1 MPARYGIG
9 WQRKRE
15 VVHCFH
21 RTSPSP
27 ARHESA
33 YTVTMPIRQLSE
45 TMINQIAAGEVIER
59 PASVVKELVENALD
73 AGAGKVEVVTSGGGL
88 NLIRV
93 TDDGFGIPEQEL
105 SLAIARH
112 CTSKLAEDIHDIRS
126 LGFRGEALP
135 SIGSVSRL
143 SIRSRTAASDSAA
156 EIGIEGGR
164 ISPVRPAAANCGT
177 TVEVRDLFFATPAR
191 LKFMKGERAESSATS
206 DVVKRIAI
214 AFPTVR
220 FTLTGSDRATLELPA
235 TDDSADGRLRR
246 IAQVMGVEFPDNSIA
261 IDAMREGVHLTGH
274 VSIPSFTR
282 ANALQQYAYVNGRPV
297 RDKLIAGAI
306 RGAFADVLPR
316 DRHAVTVLFLTLDP
330 AIVDVNVHP
339 AKADVRFRDPGL
351 VRGLIVGAIRQA
363 LAEAGIRAATSGAA
377 GMMAAFRPGA
387 TSYAHGGPANGHRS
401 HEAAYRASGSAGF
414 DRARSPQRP
423 LDMEFQGSGFERNGG
438 FGENEQAAFD
448 AGPIASA
455 DARAGQGEAAET
467 LLGTVLGAARAQVHE
482 NYIVAQ
488 TRDSLVIVD
497 QHAAHERL
505 VYEALK
511 NALHARA
518 VPSQMLL
525 LPEIVDLPEE
535 DAERLAT
542 HSETLARFGLGIER
556 FGPGAVAVRETPS
569 MLGETNVQQLVRDL
583 ADEIADNDTVDTL
596 KERLD
601 KIAATMACH
610 GSVRSGR
617 LLKAEEM
624 NALLRQMEATPGSGT
639 CNHGRPTYIEL
650 KLADIERLFGRR

>member
-1 MPARYGIG
+1 MG
-9 WQRKRE
+9 
-15 VVHCFH
+15 
-21 RTSPSP
+21 
-27 ARHESA
+27 ESK
-33 YTVTMPIRQLSE
+33 YDSSMPIHQLSE

-73 AGAGKVEVVTSGGGL
+73 AGAGRVEIVTAGGGL

-93 TDDGFGIPEQEL
+93 TDDGSGISEKEL
-105 SLAIARH
+105 ALAIARH
-112 CTSKLAEDIHDIRS
+112 CTSKLADNIHDIRS

-135 SIGSVSRL
+135 SIGSIAKL

-164 ISPVRPAAANCGT
+164 VSSVRPAAANRGT

-191 LKFMKGERAESSATS
+191 LKFMKGERAESTATS

-214 AFPTVR
+214 AFPAVR
-220 FTLTGSDRATLELPA
+220 FTLAGTDRSTLELPA
-235 TDDSADGRLRR
+235 TDDTPDGRLRR
-246 IAQVMGVEFPDNSIA
+246 MAQVMGKDFPDNAIA
-261 IDAMREGVHLTGH
+261 IDAGREGVRLSGH

-306 RGAFADVLPR
+306 RGAFSDVLPR
-316 DRHAVTVLFLTLDP
+316 DRHAVTVLFLVLDP
-330 AIVDVNVHP
+330 ATVDVNVHP

-363 LAEAGIRAATSGAA
+363 LADAGIRSATTGAA

-387 TSYAHGGPANGHRS
+387 APYAHSGPASDHRS
-401 HEAAYRASGSAGF
+401 YEAAYRASGSGF
-414 DRARSPQRP
+414 DPSRSPHRP
-423 LDMEFQGSGFERNGG
+423 LDMG
-438 FGENEQAAFD
+438 FGESHQTPF
-448 AGPIASA
+448 SA
-455 DARAGQGEAAET
+455 DSRAGQNEAVEA
-467 LLGTVLGAARAQVHE
+467 LLSTELGAARAQVHE

-488 TRDSLVIVD
+488 TKVSLVIVD

-511 NALHARA
+511 NALHSRP

-542 HSETLARFGLGIER
+542 HSETLARFGLRLER
-556 FGPGAVAVRETPS
+556 FGPGAVAVRETPA
-569 MLGETNVQQLVRDL
+569 MLGETDIQQLVRDL
-583 ADEIADNDTVDTL
+583 ADEIADNDTTDTL
-596 KERLD
+596 AARLD
-601 KIAATMACH
+601 HIAATMACH

-617 LLKAEEM
+617 LLKPDEM

>member
-1 MPARYGIG
+1 
-9 WQRKRE
+9 
-15 VVHCFH
+15 
-21 RTSPSP
+21 
-27 ARHESA
+27 
-33 YTVTMPIRQLSE
+33 MPIHQLSE

-73 AGAGKVEVVTSGGGL
+73 AGATRVEIVTAGGGL

-93 TDDGFGIPEQEL
+93 TDDGSGIPEPEL
-105 SLAIARH
+105 ALAVSRH
-112 CTSKLAEDIHDIRS
+112 CTSKLADDIHDIRS

-135 SIGSVSRL
+135 SIGSIAKL
-143 SIRSRTAASDSAA
+143 SIRSRTATSDSAV
-156 EIGIEGGR
+156 EIAVEGGHV
-164 ISPVRPAAANCGT
+164 SPARPAAANRGT

-191 LKFMKGERAESSATS
+191 LKFMKGERAESSATG

-214 AFPTVR
+214 AFPAVR
-220 FTLTGSDRATLELPA
+220 FTLAGSDRSTLELPA
-235 TDDSADGRLRR
+235 TDDTPEGRLRR
-246 IAQVMGVEFPDNSIA
+246 IAQVMGKDFPDNAIP
-261 IDAMREGVHLTGH
+261 IDAEREGVRLTGH

-316 DRHAVTVLFLTLDP
+316 DRHAVTALFLSLDP
-330 AIVDVNVHP
+330 ATVDVNVHP

-351 VRGLIVGAIRQA
+351 VRGLIVGAVRQA
-363 LAEAGIRAATSGAA
+363 LAGAGIRPATTGAA
-377 GMMAAFRPGA
+377 GMVAAFRPGA
-387 TSYAHGGPANGHRS
+387 APYPHSGPAGGHRS
-401 HEAAYRASGSAGF
+401 FEAVQRASGFGDF
-414 DRARSPQRP
+414 DLTRSPQRP
-423 LDMEFQGSGFERNGG
+423 LDMG
-438 FGENEQAAFD
+438 FGEGPQA
-448 AGPIASA
+448 PYSA
-455 DARAGQGEAAET
+455 DARAGQVEMAEA
-467 LLGTVLGAARAQVHE
+467 LLSKELGAARAQVHE

-488 TRDSLVIVD
+488 TNDSLIIVD

-511 NALHARA
+511 NALHARP
-518 VPSQMLL
+518 VPAQMLL
-525 LPEIVDLPEE
+525 LPEVVDLPEE
-535 DAERLAT
+535 DAERLAL
-542 HSETLARFGLGIER
+542 HAPTLARFGLGIER
-556 FGPGAVAVRETPS
+556 FGPGAVAVRETPA
-569 MLGETNVQQLVRDL
+569 MLGETDVQQLVRDL

-596 KERLD
+596 ASKLD
-601 KIAATMACH
+601 HIAATMACH

-617 LLKAEEM
+617 LLKADEM

>member
-1 MPARYGIG
+1 
-9 WQRKRE
+9 
-15 VVHCFH
+15 
-21 RTSPSP
+21 
-27 ARHESA
+27 
-33 YTVTMPIRQLSE
+33 MPIRQLSE

-73 AGAGKVEVVTSGGGL
+73 AGASRVEVATSGGGL

-93 TDDGFGIPEQEL
+93 TDDGSGIPEQEL
-105 SLAIARH
+105 ALAIARH
-112 CTSKLAEDIHDIRS
+112 CTSKLSEDIHDIRS

-143 SIRSRTAASDSAA
+143 SIRSRTASGDSAA

-164 ISPVRPAAANCGT
+164 VSAVRPAAANRGT

-214 AFPTVR
+214 AFPAVR
-220 FTLTGSDRATLELPA
+220 FTLSGTDRTTLELPA
-235 TDDSADGRLRR
+235 TDDSAEGSLRR
-246 IAQVMGVEFPDNSIA
+246 VAQVMGAEFPDNSIA
-261 IDAMREGVHLTGH
+261 IDASREGVHLTGH

-363 LAEAGIRAATSGAA
+363 LADAGIRAATSGAA
-377 GMMAAFRPGA
+377 GMMAAFRPGSQ
-387 TSYAHGGPANGHRS
+387 SYAHPGPANGHRS
-401 HEAAYRASGSAGF
+401 YDAAYRASGSAGF
-414 DRARSPQRP
+414 DPARSPQRP
-423 LDMEFQGSGFERNGG
+423 LDMQFDGSGFERAGRRPDG

-448 AGPIASA
+448 AGPLASA
-455 DARAGQGEAAET
+455 DARAGQSEAAET
-467 LLGTVLGAARAQVHE
+467 LLGTLLGAARAQVHE

-511 NALHARA
+511 NALHSRA

-525 LPEIVDLPEE
+525 LPEIIDLPED
-535 DAERLAT
+535 DAERLAL

-583 ADEIADNDTVDTL
+583 ADEIADNDTVETL

>member
-1 MPARYGIG
+1 
-9 WQRKRE
+9 
-15 VVHCFH
+15 
-21 RTSPSP
+21 
-27 ARHESA
+27 
-33 YTVTMPIRQLSE
+33 MPIRQLSE

-73 AGAGKVEVVTSGGGL
+73 AGASRIEIVTSAGGL

-93 TDDGFGIPEQEL
+93 TDDGSGIPEPEL

-112 CTSKLAEDIHDIRS
+112 CTSKLAEDINDIRS

-143 SIRSRTAASDSAA
+143 SIRSRTALGDSAA

-164 ISPVRPAAANCGT
+164 VLPVRPAAANRGT

-214 AFPTVR
+214 AFPAVR
-220 FTLTGSDRATLELPA
+220 FTLAGSDRSTLELPA
-235 TDDSADGRLRR
+235 TDDSPEGSLRR
-246 IAQVMGVEFPDNSIA
+246 VAQVMGAEFPDNSIA

-316 DRHAVTVLFLTLDP
+316 DRHAVTVLFLSLDP

-363 LAEAGIRAATSGAA
+363 LADAGIRSATTGAA
-377 GMMAAFRPGA
+377 GMVAAFRPGA
-387 TSYAHGGPANGHRS
+387 APYNHGGPANGHRS
-401 HEAAYRASGSAGF
+401 YEAAFHASGSGF
-414 DRARSPQRP
+414 DPSRSPQRP
-423 LDMEFQGSGFERNGG
+423 LDMQFEGAGFERAGERHGG
-438 FGENEQAAFD
+438 FGEPDQAAFD
-448 AGPIASA
+448 TGALASA
-455 DARAGQGEAAET
+455 DARAGQSEAAET

-511 NALHARA
+511 NALHSRP

-525 LPEIVDLPEE
+525 LPEIIDLPEE
-535 DAERLAT
+535 DAERLAM
-542 HSETLARFGLGIER
+542 HAETLARFGLGIER

-569 MLGETNVQQLVRDL
+569 MLGETNVRQLVRDL
-583 ADEIADNDTVDTL
+583 ADEIADNDTVETL

>member
-1 MPARYGIG
+1 
-9 WQRKRE
+9 
-15 VVHCFH
+15 
-21 RTSPSP
+21 
-27 ARHESA
+27 
-33 YTVTMPIRQLSE
+33 MPIRQLSE

-73 AGAGKVEVVTSGGGL
+73 AGATKVEVVTAGGGL

-93 TDDGFGIPEQEL
+93 TDDGSGIPEPEL

-112 CTSKLAEDIHDIRS
+112 CTSKLADNIDDIRS

-143 SIRSRTAASDSAA
+143 SIRSRTASGDSAA

-164 ISPVRPAAANCGT
+164 VLPVRPAAANRGT

-214 AFPTVR
+214 AFPAVR
-220 FTLTGSDRATLELPA
+220 FTLAGSDRSTLELPA
-235 TDDSADGRLRR
+235 TDASAEGSLRR
-246 IAQVMGVEFPDNSIA
+246 IAQVMGSEFPDNSIA
-261 IDAMREGVHLTGH
+261 IDAMREGVRLTGH

-306 RGAFADVLPR
+306 RGAYADVLPR

-351 VRGLIVGAIRQA
+351 VRGLIVGSIRQA
-363 LAEAGIRAATSGAA
+363 LANAGIRAATTGAA

-387 TSYAHGGPANGHRS
+387 TAYQHGGPANGHRS
-401 HEAAYRASGSAGF
+401 YEAAHRASSF
-414 DRARSPQRP
+414 VVHDPFRSPQRP
-423 LDMEFQGSGFERNGG
+423 LDMG
-438 FGENEQAAFD
+438 FGAPGFGDNEQTAFD
-448 AGPIASA
+448 AGRLASA
-455 DARAGQGEAAET
+455 DTRAGQDEAAET
-467 LLGTVLGAARAQVHE
+467 LLGAVLGAARAQVHE

-488 TRDSLVIVD
+488 TRDSLIIVD

-511 NALHARA
+511 NALHSRA

-535 DAERLAT
+535 DAERLAL
-542 HSETLARFGLGIER
+542 HSETLARFGLAIER

-569 MLGETNVQQLVRDL
+569 MLGETNVGQLVRDL
-583 ADEIADNDTVDTL
+583 ADEIADNDTVETL

>member
-1 MPARYGIG
+1 
-9 WQRKRE
+9 
-15 VVHCFH
+15 
-21 RTSPSP
+21 
-27 ARHESA
+27 
-33 YTVTMPIRQLSE
+33 
-45 TMINQIAAGEVIER
+45 
-59 PASVVKELVENALD
+59 
-73 AGAGKVEVVTSGGGL
+73 
-88 NLIRV
+88 
-93 TDDGFGIPEQEL
+93 
-105 SLAIARH
+105 
-112 CTSKLAEDIHDIRS
+112 
-126 LGFRGEALP
+126 
-135 SIGSVSRL
+135 
-143 SIRSRTAASDSAA
+143 
-156 EIGIEGGR
+156 
-164 ISPVRPAAANCGT
+164 
-177 TVEVRDLFFATPAR
+177 
-191 LKFMKGERAESSATS
+191 
-206 DVVKRIAI
+206 
-214 AFPTVR
+214 
-220 FTLTGSDRATLELPA
+220 
-235 TDDSADGRLRR
+235 
-246 IAQVMGVEFPDNSIA
+246 
-261 IDAMREGVHLTGH
+261 

-316 DRHAVTVLFLTLDP
+316 DRHAVTVLFLSLDP

-363 LAEAGIRAATSGAA
+363 LADSGIRSATTGAA

-387 TSYAHGGPANGHRS
+387 ASYGHGGPANGHRS
-401 HEAAYRASGSAGF
+401 YDAAYRASGSAGF
-414 DRARSPQRP
+414 DPSRSPQRP
-423 LDMEFQGSGFERNGG
+423 LDMQFEGAGFERAGARNGG
-438 FGENEQAAFD
+438 FAEPEQPAFD
-448 AGPIASA
+448 AGELASA
-455 DARAGQGEAAET
+455 DARAGQSEAAET

-511 NALHARA
+511 NALHSRP

-525 LPEIVDLPEE
+525 LPEIIDLPEE
-535 DAERLAT
+535 DAERLAM

-569 MLGETNVQQLVRDL
+569 MLGETNVGQLVRDL
-583 ADEIADNDTVDTL
+583 ADEIADNDTVETL

>member
-1 MPARYGIG
+1 
-9 WQRKRE
+9 
-15 VVHCFH
+15 
-21 RTSPSP
+21 
-27 ARHESA
+27 
-33 YTVTMPIRQLSE
+33 MPIRQLSE

-73 AGAGKVEVVTSGGGL
+73 AGAGKVEVVTAGGGL

-93 TDDGFGIPEQEL
+93 TDDGSGILEPEL
-105 SLAIARH
+105 AMAIARH
-112 CTSKLAEDIHDIRS
+112 CTSKLTEDINDIRS

-143 SIRSRTAASDSAA
+143 SIRSRTATSDSAA

-164 ISPVRPAAANCGT
+164 VLPVRPAAANRGT

-214 AFPTVR
+214 AFPAVH
-220 FTLTGSDRATLELPA
+220 FTLAGSDRSTLELPA
-235 TDDSADGRLRR
+235 TDDSPEGSLRR
-246 IAQVMGVEFPDNSIA
+246 VAQVIGAEFPDNSIA
-261 IDAMREGVHLTGH
+261 IDAMREGVRLTGH

-330 AIVDVNVHP
+330 AVVDVNVHP

-351 VRGLIVGAIRQA
+351 VRGLIVGAVRQA
-363 LAEAGIRAATSGAA
+363 LADAGIRAATTGAA

-387 TSYAHGGPANGHRS
+387 ASYGHGGPANGHRS
-401 HEAAYRASGSAGF
+401 YEASYHASGPAGF
-414 DRARSPQRP
+414 DPTRSPQRP
-423 LDMEFQGSGFERNGG
+423 LDMGFEGAG
-438 FGENEQAAFD
+438 FEGPGQRGLRENEQAAFD
-448 AGPIASA
+448 AGPLASA
-455 DARAGQGEAAET
+455 DARAGQSEAAET
-467 LLGTVLGAARAQVHE
+467 LLGAVLGAARAQVHE

-488 TRDSLVIVD
+488 TRDSLIIVD

-511 NALHARA
+511 NALHSRA
-518 VPSQMLL
+518 VPSQILL

-535 DAERLAT
+535 DAERLAM
-542 HSETLARFGLGIER
+542 HSETLARFGLGVER

>member
-1 MPARYGIG
+1 
-9 WQRKRE
+9 
-15 VVHCFH
+15 
-21 RTSPSP
+21 
-27 ARHESA
+27 
-33 YTVTMPIRQLSE
+33 MPIRQLSE

-73 AGAGKVEVVTSGGGL
+73 AGATRVEIVTAGGGL

-93 TDDGFGIPEQEL
+93 SDDGSGIPEKEL
-105 SLAIARH
+105 ALAIARH
-112 CTSKLAEDIHDIRS
+112 CTSKLADNIHDIRS

-135 SIGSVSRL
+135 SIGSVARL
-143 SIRSRTAASDSAA
+143 SIRSRTASSENAA
-156 EIGIEGGR
+156 EIGIAGGR
-164 ISPVRPAAANCGT
+164 VSAVRPAAANRGT

-191 LKFMKGERAESSATS
+191 LKFMKGERAESSAIG
-206 DVVKRIAI
+206 DVIKRIAI
-214 AFPTVR
+214 AFPAVR
-220 FTLTGSDRATLELPA
+220 FTLAGPDRSTLELPA
-235 TDDSADGRLRR
+235 TEDSPEGRLRR
-246 IAQVMGVEFPDNSIA
+246 VAQVMGADFPDNAIA
-261 IDAMREGVHLTGH
+261 IDAVRDGVHLAGH
-274 VSIPSFTR
+274 VSVPSFTR

-351 VRGLIVGAIRQA
+351 VRGLIVGAIREA
-363 LAEAGIRAATSGAA
+363 LAHAGIRAATTGAA

-387 TSYAHGGPANGHRS
+387 ASYAHGGPANGHRS
-401 HEAAYRASGSAGF
+401 YEAAYRASGFAGF
-414 DRARSPQRP
+414 DPARSPQRP
-423 LDMEFQGSGFERNGG
+423 LDMGSANGG
-438 FGENEQAAFD
+438 FGEDEQAAFD
-448 AGPIASA
+448 AGPLHSA
-455 DARAGQGEAAET
+455 DARAGQDQAAET
-467 LLGTVLGAARAQVHE
+467 LLGTALGAARAQVHE

-511 NALHARA
+511 NALHSRA

-535 DAERLAT
+535 DAERLAM

-601 KIAATMACH
+601 RIAATMACH

-617 LLKAEEM
+617 LLKPEEM

>member
-1 MPARYGIG
+1 
-9 WQRKRE
+9 
-15 VVHCFH
+15 
-21 RTSPSP
+21 
-27 ARHESA
+27 
-33 YTVTMPIRQLSE
+33 MPIRQLSE
-45 TMINQIAAGEVIER
+45 TMINRIAAGEVIER
-59 PASVVKELVENALD
+59 PASVAKELVENALD
-73 AGAGKVEVVTSGGGL
+73 AGAARVEIVTAGGGL

-93 TDDGFGIPEQEL
+93 TDDGAGIAEAEL
-105 SLAIARH
+105 PLAVARH
-112 CTSKLAEDIHDIRS
+112 CTSKLGHDIHDIRS

-135 SIGSVSRL
+135 SIGSVARL
-143 SIRSRTAASDSAA
+143 LVRSRTASSDNAA
-156 EIGIEGGR
+156 EIGIEGGHV
-164 ISPVRPAAANCGT
+164 SAVRPAAANWGT

-191 LKFMKGERAESSATS
+191 LKFMKGERAESSATG

-214 AFPTVR
+214 AFPAVR
-220 FTLTGSDRATLELPA
+220 FTLAGSDRTTLELPA
-235 TDDSADGRLRR
+235 AGHGAEGRIGR
-246 IAQVMGVEFPDNSIA
+246 IAQVMGREFPKNSIEVNA
-261 IDAMREGVHLTGH
+261 QREGVDLSGH
-274 VSIPSFTR
+274 VSIPSFSR

-306 RGAFADVLPR
+306 RGAFMDVLPR
-316 DRHAVTVLFLTLDP
+316 DRHALTVLFLTLDP
-330 AIVDVNVHP
+330 ATVDVNVHP

-363 LAEAGIRAATSGAA
+363 LADAGIRAATTGAA

-387 TSYAHGGPANGHRS
+387 ASYAHPGPANGHRS
-401 HEAAYRASGSAGF
+401 YEAASRASAAAGF
-414 DRARSPQRP
+414 DPARSPQRP
-423 LDMEFQGSGFERNGG
+423 LDLGSGGSLSGG
-438 FGENEQAAFD
+438 FGERLQAAFHT
-448 AGPIASA
+448 GASA
-455 DARAGQGEAAET
+455 DARAGIADAPDA
-467 LLGTVLGAARAQVHE
+467 LLRTELGAARAQVHE

-488 TRDSLVIVD
+488 TSDSLVIVD

-511 NALHARA
+511 NALHSRPM
-518 VPSQMLL
+518 PSQMLL
-525 LPEIVDLPEE
+525 LPEIVDLPDE
-535 DAERLAT
+535 DAERLAL
-542 HSETLARFGLGIER
+542 HAETLARFGLRLER

-569 MLGETNVQQLVRDL
+569 MLGEANVVQLVRDL

-601 KIAATMACH
+601 RIAATMACH

-617 LLKAEEM
+617 LLKPDEM

>member
-1 MPARYGIG
+1 
-9 WQRKRE
+9 
-15 VVHCFH
+15 
-21 RTSPSP
+21 
-27 ARHESA
+27 
-33 YTVTMPIRQLSE
+33 MPIRQLSE

-73 AGAGKVEVVTSGGGL
+73 AGASRVEIVTAGGGL
-88 NLIRV
+88 SLIRV
-93 TDDGFGIPEQEL
+93 TDDGSGIPEREL
-105 SLAIARH
+105 ALAVARH
-112 CTSKLAEDIHDIRS
+112 CTSKLSDDIHDIRS

-135 SIGSVSRL
+135 SIGSVARL
-143 SIRSRTAASDSAA
+143 SIRSRTAAGDSAA
-156 EIGIEGGR
+156 EISIEGGR
-164 ISPVRPAAANCGT
+164 VSAVKPAAANRGT

-191 LKFMKGERAESSATS
+191 LKFMKGERAESSVTG

-214 AFPTVR
+214 AFPAVR
-220 FTLTGSDRATLELPA
+220 FTLAGSDRSTLELPA
-235 TDDSADGRLRR
+235 TGGTPEGRLARV
-246 IAQVMGVEFPDNSIA
+246 AQVMGADFPDNAIA
-261 IDAMREGVHLTGH
+261 IDAMRDGVHLAGH
-274 VSIPSFTR
+274 VSIPSYTR

-316 DRHAVTVLFLTLDP
+316 DRHAVTVLFLSLDP
-330 AIVDVNVHP
+330 ATVDVNVHP

-351 VRGLIVGAIRQA
+351 VRGLIVGAIREA
-363 LAEAGIRAATSGAA
+363 MAGAGIRAATTGAA

-387 TSYAHGGPANGHRS
+387 ASYSHPGPANGHRS
-401 HEAAYRASGSAGF
+401 YEAAFRASGSSF
-414 DRARSPQRP
+414 DHGSTLARSPQRP
-423 LDMEFQGSGFERNGG
+423 LDMGEARPARGFA
-438 FGENEQAAFD
+438 ENDQAAFD
-448 AGPIASA
+448 TRPLASA
-455 DARAGQGEAAET
+455 DARAGIAEPAEA

-488 TRDSLVIVD
+488 TRDSLIIVD

-511 NALHARA
+511 NALHSRA

-525 LPEIVDLPEE
+525 LPEIVDLAEE
-535 DAERLAT
+535 DAERLAM
-542 HSETLARFGLGIER
+542 HSETLAKFGLGLER

-583 ADEIADNDTVDTL
+583 ADEIADNDTVETL

-601 KIAATMACH
+601 RIAATMACH

>member
-1 MPARYGIG
+1 
-9 WQRKRE
+9 
-15 VVHCFH
+15 
-21 RTSPSP
+21 
-27 ARHESA
+27 
-33 YTVTMPIRQLSE
+33 MPIRQLSE

-73 AGAGKVEVVTSGGGL
+73 AGAGKVEIVTAGGGL

-93 TDDGFGIPEQEL
+93 TDDGSGIPEPEL
-105 SLAIARH
+105 ALAIARH
-112 CTSKLAEDIHDIRS
+112 CTSKLTEDINDIRS

-143 SIRSRTAASDSAA
+143 SIRSRTAKSDSAA

-164 ISPVRPAAANCGT
+164 VLPVRPAAANRGT

-214 AFPTVR
+214 AFPAVR
-220 FTLTGSDRATLELPA
+220 FTLAGSDRSTLELPA
-235 TDDSADGRLRR
+235 TDDSAEGSLRR
-246 IAQVMGVEFPDNSIA
+246 VAQVMGAEFPDNSIA

-363 LAEAGIRAATSGAA
+363 LADAGIRAATTGAA

-387 TSYAHGGPANGHRS
+387 ASYGHGGPANGHRS
-401 HEAAYRASGSAGF
+401 YEASYHASNSAGF
-414 DRARSPQRP
+414 DPARSPQRP
-423 LDMEFQGSGFERNGG
+423 LDMGFERAG
-438 FGENEQAAFD
+438 FEGPGQRGLGENEQAAFD
-448 AGPIASA
+448 AGPLASA
-455 DARAGQGEAAET
+455 DARAAQSEAAGT
-467 LLGTVLGAARAQVHE
+467 LLGAVLGAARAQVHE

-488 TRDSLVIVD
+488 TRDSLIIVD

-511 NALHARA
+511 NALHSRA

-535 DAERLAT
+535 DAERLAM
-542 HSETLARFGLGIER
+542 HSETLARFGLGVER

>member
-1 MPARYGIG
+1 
-9 WQRKRE
+9 
-15 VVHCFH
+15 
-21 RTSPSP
+21 
-27 ARHESA
+27 
-33 YTVTMPIRQLSE
+33 MPIRQLSE

-73 AGAGKVEVVTSGGGL
+73 AGATRVEIVTAGGGL

-93 TDDGFGIPEQEL
+93 SDDGSGIPEKEL
-105 SLAIARH
+105 ALAIARH
-112 CTSKLAEDIHDIRS
+112 CTSKLADNIHDIRS

-135 SIGSVSRL
+135 SIGSVARL
-143 SIRSRTAASDSAA
+143 SIRSRTASSENAA

-164 ISPVRPAAANCGT
+164 VSAVRPAAANRGT

-191 LKFMKGERAESSATS
+191 LKFMKGERAESSAIG

-214 AFPTVR
+214 AFPAVR
-220 FTLTGSDRATLELPA
+220 FTLAGPDRSTLELPA
-235 TDDSADGRLRR
+235 TDDSPEGRLRR
-246 IAQVMGVEFPDNSIA
+246 VAQVMGADFPDNAIA
-261 IDAMREGVHLTGH
+261 IDATRDGVHLAGH
-274 VSIPSFTR
+274 VSVPSFTR

-316 DRHAVTVLFLTLDP
+316 DRHAVTVLFLALDP

-351 VRGLIVGAIRQA
+351 VRGLIVGAIREA
-363 LAEAGIRAATSGAA
+363 LANAGIRAATTGAA

-387 TSYAHGGPANGHRS
+387 ASYAHGGPANGHRS
-401 HEAAYRASGSAGF
+401 YEAAYRASGFSGF
-414 DRARSPQRP
+414 DPARSPQRP
-423 LDMEFQGSGFERNGG
+423 LDMADG
-438 FGENEQAAFD
+438 FGEDEQAAFD
-448 AGPIASA
+448 AGPLHSA
-455 DARAGQGEAAET
+455 DARAGQNEAAET
-467 LLGTVLGAARAQVHE
+467 LLGTALGAARAQVHE

-511 NALHARA
+511 NALHSRA

-525 LPEIVDLPEE
+525 LPEIVDLSEE
-535 DAERLAT
+535 DAERLAR

-617 LLKAEEM
+617 LLKPEEM